1 MTIKAVL
8 FDLYGTLTYVENPVS
23 EWEASE
29 FLVRRGYEVYP
40 QAYKAAW
47 QFVTFIDY
55 PRFGYKMWESYL
67 KRVLELL
74 GQKPDDQTLR
84 ELSKLYEKTTWKLY
98 HDVESA
104 LIKTKDLGLKT
115 AIVTTIARFKFRKA
129 IEPVSDKIDLLVDGY
144 TFCCEKSNPKI
155 YLRTLKTLG
164 VRARE
169 TVMIGDDI
177 QLDIMLPKRVGMR
190 AILLDRKGKLSGE
203 KCEGPDSIVNNLN
216 QALDIIETWL

>member
-47 QFVTFIDY
+47 QFVSFIDY

-115 AIVTTIARFKFRKA
+115 AIVTTVARFKFRKA

-144 TFCCEKSNPKI
+144 TFRCEKSNSKI
-155 YLRTLKTLG
+155 YLGTLKTLG

-169 TVMIGDDI
+169 AVMIGDDI
-177 QLDIMLPKRVGMR
+177 QLDIMLPKTIGMR
-190 AILLDRKGKLSGE
+190 AILLDRKGELSGE